1 MKISLAYLAEMAP
14 PGIRLSV
21 SFSFLS
27 PLLTDYKLTW
37 RCKPI
42 IISGIEVNRVIFF
55 CLLFFPLLFLL
66 LLFFFFE
73 AKSSCGYNGA
83 VSFSLCQRE
92 QMFWFLSFFLYFF
105 FVGSIVAFCKRK
117 NARTPAGRFNW
128 NLSSKTKAENDRI
141 DALSSFPLRR

>member
-55 CLLFFPLLFLL
+55 VCCFFPSSFYYY
-66 LLFFFFE
+66 FFFL
-73 AKSSCGYNGA
+73 KP
-83 VSFSLCQRE
+83 SLHVDTMVPFLSPFANVNKC
-92 QMFWFLSFFLYFF
+92 FGFFLSFFLYFF

>member
-66 LLFFFFE
+66 LLFFFWSQVFMWIQW
-73 AKSSCGYNGA
+73 CRFFLPLPTWTNVL
-83 VSFSLCQRE
+83 VSF
-92 QMFWFLSFFLYFF
+92 FLSFFIFF
-105 FVGSIVAFCKRK
+105 LLVALLHSVRGRTRVPPLDALIGTSVRKRK
-117 NARTPAGRFNW
+117 R
-128 NLSSKTKAENDRI
+128 KMI
-141 DALSSFPLRR
+141 V